1 MERLV
6 IEVPAELFSPA
17 ESIVREG
24 VFDPA
29 SFSCGP
35 DEFAACAP
43 FSYSVVLSNVGGA
56 ILVTGTVTGEA
67 RTSCARCLDDM
78 TVSISGEV
86 EGYFII
92 EGEGQAPED
101 MDEDEFDV
109 LPESHEIDLETL
121 LMAAIL
127 VDLPLVPLCDEDCKG
142 ICAPEDMDEDE
153 FDVLP
158 ESHEIDLETLLMAA
172 ILVDLPLVPLCDE
185 DCKGICAQCGANL
198 NEGACD
204 CAASVEEDD
213 CVGKNNPFAA
223 LKGLSFD

>member
-17 ESIVREG
+17 ESTVREG
-24 VFDPA
+24 VFDPGP
-29 SFSCGP
+29 FSCGP
-35 DEFAACAP
+35 DEFVACAP

-121 LMAAIL
+121 LMAA
-127 VDLPLVPLCDEDCKG
+127 V
-142 ICAPEDMDEDE
+142 
-153 FDVLP
+153 
-158 ESHEIDLETLLMAA
+158 
-172 ILVDLPLVPLCDE
+172 LVDLPLVPLCDE